1 MIKQRHLIRRQVFEI
16 TVPNREA
23 ADRIHAELAR
33 IQREYVEDALDR
45 ILSEFV
51 GPDQYL
57 RIESLTLNLGQISM
71 ERWESQIVH
80 QLRPSFAAALRPHL
94 GRASPMRDS
103 EHDRRP
109 VGSLQE
115 LLTLFLRSGQ
125 LPWWADAAQSQQIE
139 HTVSTL
145 LDTEQSELVR
155 LIRSVAGASGVL
167 MRLVLHCSDG
177 SLQRLLFLTL
187 TKSQPSLRIISE
199 ELEQLVQLLR
209 SRLPKLPSNSEIEW
223 RTALWVGLLSA
234 ASRED
239 RAHLGRSEF
248 IEDALSQVA
257 QSSGVSLPVLLHTLT
272 ERTEDDSPLPPDEI
286 AAHAFWSSDSGLRAE
301 LVQLVQLLGDVG
313 TGEEFRTR
321 LVRLLEQAESPGV
334 ENLQTTEQTALHLS
348 SGLSEVSVR
357 DTTSPASPDVLT
369 QGVPAEP
376 ASPEVLREYRDGSED
391 AELIATLP
399 AESVLLVDGPGFDV
413 DEGAAAT
420 AGADANRNQ
429 LLARHLPDRV
439 LGTEFLER
447 WERALEKVRSSGN
460 SILHTLL
467 LGELHQLLAE
477 HHPLHSPPS
486 VPQMPPLGPPPNVV
500 ELSPTVPSERVLQD
514 LNPLPQS
521 LDLSFS
527 DTDEVHVENAG
538 VVLLWP
544 FLVHLFERLELM
556 TDRRFR
562 DRRSQLR
569 AVGLMQ
575 HLATGERRPAEYQLP
590 LAKVLCGMDV
600 NEVLKFGPLVT
611 DEESEECNNLLTA
624 TIEHARSFGS
634 ISITGLRNAFLI
646 RKGVLRASHDSYHLL
661 VERASHDVLIE
672 RLPWG
677 LSWVKLPWMEVS
689 LAVDW

>member
-1 MIKQRHLIRRQVFEI
+1 MTEQRHLIRRQVFEI

-23 ADRIHAELAR
+23 ADQIHAELAR

-45 ILSEFV
+45 ILSEFI

-57 RIESLTLNLGQISM
+57 RIESLTLDLGQISM

-80 QLRPSFAAALRPHL
+80 QLRPAFAEALRPHL

-109 VGSLQE
+109 VGSLLE

-177 SLQRLLFLTL
+177 SLQRLLFVTL
-187 TKSQPSLRIISE
+187 TKSQPSVRVTSG
-199 ELEQLVQLLR
+199 ELEPLIQLLLAR
-209 SRLPKLPSNSEIEW
+209 ESKIPSDSSQW
-223 RTALWVGLLSA
+223 RTVLWVGLLSA

-239 RAHLGRSEF
+239 RAHLGTSEF

-257 QSSGVSLPVLLHTLT
+257 KSAGISLPVLLHTLT

-286 AAHAFWSSDSGLRAE
+286 AAHSHWTRDSSLRAE
-301 LVQLVQLLGDVG
+301 LVQLVQLLSDVG
-313 TGEEFRTR
+313 TEADFRTR
-321 LVRLLEQAESPGV
+321 LIRLLEQAESFGV
-334 ENLQTTEQTALHLS
+334 ENLQTTEQTVLHLI
-348 SGLSEVSVR
+348 SGLSAVSVR

-369 QGVPAEP
+369 QGEPAEP
-376 ASPEVLREYRDGSED
+376 VSPEVLREYRDGSED

-399 AESVLLVDGPGFDV
+399 AESVLLVDGPGVDV
-413 DEGAAAT
+413 DEGAFANAVS
-420 AGADANRNQ
+420 DANLDQ
-429 LLARHLPDRV
+429 LLARLLPDRV

-447 WERALEKVRSSGN
+447 WERALENVRLSRN
-460 SILHTLL
+460 PILHRPLL
-467 LGELHQLLAE
+467 EELHQFLKE
-477 HHPLHSPPS
+477 HHPLRSLPS
-486 VPQMPPLGPPPNVV
+486 VP
-500 ELSPTVPSERVLQD
+500 

-527 DTDEVHVENAG
+527 DTEEVHVENAG

-544 FLVHLFERLELM
+544 FLVHLLERLDLM

-562 DRRSQLR
+562 DRRSQHR

-611 DEESEECNNLLTA
+611 NEESEECNNLLTA

-634 ISITGLRNAFLI
+634 ISITGLRSAFLI
-646 RKGVLRASHDSYHLL
+646 RKGVLRASHDSYQLL